1 MQIVSDASLKIWESN
16 LKDRRADH
24 YIKQVSSNHQQIP
37 EAERVHV
44 SEKGKRWLGALRH
57 MSGNRFKYLS
67 QIPQNQQA
75 LNEK

>member
-24 YIKQVSSNHQQIP
+24 YIKQVSSNHQQIS
-37 EAERVHV
+37 EAERVHT
-44 SEKGKRWLGALRH
+44 SEKENADWVHWDTCLVTV
-57 MSGNRFKYLS
+57 FKYLS

-75 LNEK
+75 FNAK